1 MSMATPVLVTKLF
14 IPTPR
19 PAFVAR
25 PRLIDLLNEGLR
37 GSLTVVS
44 APAGFGKSTLLSAWA
59 ASVDRSLAWVSL
71 DEADSDPARFLTYLV
86 AGLRTAVPGLGEQLL
101 GVLQSGQPPSI
112 EAVLIALLNEISALS
127 HPVVLVLDDYH
138 AVDAA
143 EVDSAVT
150 FLLEHGSP
158 LLHLVISSRQDPS
171 LPLARLR
178 ARGQLTEV
186 RAADLRFG
194 PTEVADY
201 LSSAMGLTLT
211 VKDIDTLGRR
221 TEGWIAGLQLAALS
235 LREHADASGFIKDF
249 AGDHRYIA
257 DYLVGE
263 VLSHQ
268 SSDVRRFL
276 LSTAVLDHLN
286 GSLCDAVTGQDNGG
300 QRLDALDRGNFF
312 VVPLDDRRQWY
323 RYHHL
328 FAEVLR
334 AYLVEERPDE
344 VAVLHRRAS
353 EWFERNGSLA
363 DAVRHALAGED
374 FGRAADLVEQA
385 APALSQARQEATL
398 LAWLRA
404 LPEEVFRNRPVLNA
418 SYAGVLLAC
427 GLLSEV
433 DARLGDAASWL
444 EPNAP
449 VHDRIVV
456 NEQGFRELPGA
467 IAMWRAGSALM
478 HGDEVGTRSHAERA
492 LELSSDEDHL
502 TRGGAAGLLAL
513 ISWGKGDLDGAFAG
527 YTECVGHL
535 RSVGSFADVVGCSI
549 TLADVRVAQGRL
561 RDALDIYQSGLEL
574 ASPSGGPALRG
585 AADMHI
591 GISTIRCEQGDLDG
605 ARRHL
610 MRAEELGESLGLP
623 QNPYRL
629 RVAKARLQQIAGDFD
644 GAVELLHEAERVY
657 DNDFSPKVRPVAAIK
672 ARVLVLQGKLDDAVR
687 WAHDHKLSEEDE
699 LSYVREFEYLTLARV
714 MLAQG
719 QLGKALDLLERL
731 LPAAEQGGR
740 TGSVL
745 EILVLRALGHQSH
758 GDTQSAVTSLA
769 RALVLAEPEGY
780 ERLFIDAGPPMT
792 ALLRAAAEQGTTP
805 AYAGRLLALGGTSYD
820 HVPAQRGVID
830 PLSERELDVLRL
842 LGTDLSGPEIARELV
857 VSLHTVRS
865 HTKSIYTK
873 LGVNTRRA
881 AVREAGDL
889 RLLASR
895 RA

>member
-1 MSMATPVLVTKLF
+1 MSTAVLVTKLF

-19 PAFVAR
+19 PAFIAR
-25 PRLIDLLNEGLR
+25 PRLIELLNEGLR
-37 GSLTVVS
+37 GNLTVVS
-44 APAGFGKSTLLSAWA
+44 APAGFGKSTMLSAWA
-59 ASVDRSLAWVSL
+59 ASVDRPLAWVSL
-71 DEADSDPARFLTYLV
+71 DEADSDAARFLTYLV
-86 AGLRTAVPGLGEQLL
+86 SGLRTVVPGLGEQLL
-101 GVLQSGQPPSI
+101 WVLQSPQSPSI
-112 EAVLIALLNEISALS
+112 EAVLIALINEISALPD
-127 HPVVLVLDDYH
+127 PVVLVLDDYH

-150 FLLEHGSP
+150 FLLEHLPPS
-158 LLHLVISSRQDPS
+158 LHLVISSRQDPS

-186 RAADLRFG
+186 RAADLRFE
-194 PTEVADY
+194 PTEMADY
-201 LSSAMGLTLT
+201 LTSAMGLTLT
-211 VKDIDTLGRR
+211 AKDIDTLGRR

-235 LREHADASGFIKDF
+235 LREHADASEFIKDF

-268 SSDVRRFL
+268 SSDIRRFL
-276 LSTAVLDHLN
+276 LSTSVLDQLS

-300 QRLDALDRGNFF
+300 PRLEALVRGNFF
-312 VVPLDDRRQWY
+312 VVPLDDRRLWY

-344 VAVLHRRAS
+344 VPALHRRAS
-353 EWFERNGSLA
+353 EWFERNGSLT

-374 FGRAADLVEQA
+374 FARAADLVEQA

-398 LAWLRA
+398 LTWFRA
-404 LPEEVFRNRPVLNA
+404 LPEDVFRNRPVLNA

-427 GLLSEV
+427 GQLTEV
-433 DARLGDAASWL
+433 DRRLRDAESWL
-444 EPNAP
+444 EPDAP

-456 NEQGFRELPGA
+456 NDDSFAALPGA

-478 HGDEVGTRSHAERA
+478 HGDEVGTRLHAQRA
-492 LELSSDEDHL
+492 LEVSSDNDHL
-502 TRGGAAGLLAL
+502 TRGGAAALLAL
-513 ISWGKGDLDGAFAG
+513 ISWGNGDLDEAFAG
-527 YTECVGHL
+527 YTECVEHL
-535 RSVGSFADVVGCSI
+535 RSAGSFADVVGCSI
-549 TLADVRVAQGRL
+549 TLADLRVAQGRL
-561 RDALDIYQSGLEL
+561 RDALDIYQGGLQL
-574 ASPSGGPALRG
+574 AAPSGGPALRG

-591 GISTIRCEQGDLDG
+591 GISTILCEQGDLDL
-605 ARRHL
+605 ARWHL
-610 MRAEELGESLGLP
+610 TRAEELGGNLGLP

-629 RVAKARLQQIAGDFD
+629 RVAKAHLQQIGGDLD
-644 GAVELLHEAERVY
+644 GAVELLNEAERVY
-657 DNDFSPKVRPVAAIK
+657 DNDFSPKVRPVASIR
-672 ARVLVLQGKLDDAVR
+672 ARVLVLHGKLDDALR
-687 WAHDHKLSEEDE
+687 WAHDHQLCDEDE
-699 LSYVREFEYLTLARV
+699 LSYVREFEHLTLARV

-719 QLGKALDLLERL
+719 QLGKALALLERL
-731 LPAAEQGGR
+731 LHGAEHGGR

-758 GDTQSAVTSLA
+758 GDSQQALTSLT

-780 ERLFIDAGPPMT
+780 VRLFVDAAPGMT
-792 ALLRAAAEQGTTP
+792 ALLRAVAEQGTTP
-805 AYAGRLLALGGTSYD
+805 AYVGRLLSARDTPHD
-820 HVPAQRGVID
+820 QATAKQRAVD

-865 HTKSIYTK
+865 HTKSIYAK

-881 AVREAGDL
+881 AVRQAGEL
-889 RLLASR
+889 HLLPSR
-895 RA
+895 RV